1 MNMRLRTISFILA
14 GSSSLLLAQ
23 APPQDAMEA
32 ELMALLNTPIE
43 SASKR
48 VQKAI
53 ESPQALEVITA
64 DQIKASGAFRLADVL
79 RLATSVQV
87 WDEDGDRCN
96 VTIRGVNPGGNPRTV
111 QILVDGVALFNIMAS
126 PIDLN
131 GIPVPTDAIER
142 VEIVRGPSSSLYGA
156 NAQMGVIAI
165 TTKRAGQG
173 AAGSV
178 RLAAADHG
186 AFREEAFVSYGDG
199 HFAITAGGAGF
210 SNRSL
215 DVPLNVVSNPAGSI
229 AFHDASHGAQ
239 AFVRPELSLGEAGK
253 VWLSYGTGDAG
264 HYGQLSVNPANLA
277 PLASFPDQAITR
289 EILQAGWAKTWSPT
303 FKTDLRLNQKT
314 FNWSLAPLGV
324 VAGSPSSPVILGLLE
339 KVDPGLATAHDF
351 YHDQVR
357 TAQLQANWD
366 PSQTFH
372 VVGGVDASK
381 IDTGT
386 NLTIGL
392 PSAQT
397 FSATGG
403 FLSLDWK
410 VDQVT
415 LSAGA
420 RVANES
426 LGGASTS
433 PRVSVV
439 WSLTDTTILRAGYFT
454 STRSP
459 MAQEKYANVVGNPV
473 LGYNILPNLQIR
485 PEQADDYEVGFR
497 KTWEKWSLDATYF
510 HTTLKKLIVTLPT
523 GQLTGGKADDS
534 TTNDPQNYAD
544 SGFELALTG
553 ELAPGLLV
561 GLNASTASFKDPIY
575 GLDQQ
580 ADYSPQSQGA
590 AWARYR
596 HGSVFGYLAIQ
607 QVGSYTV
614 AAPVGAI
621 VERQTIASY
630 TQGHFNAGFEPVKNL
645 SLSVYG
651 INAFRAT
658 QEVSNTSIVSAT
670 GIRYTRR
677 ELGLQAT
684 YRF

>member
-1 MNMRLRTISFILA
+1 MNLRFLTISFFLV
-14 GSSSLLLAQ
+14 GTSSLLPAQ
-23 APPQDAMEA
+23 APPQDSLES

-53 ESPQALEVITA
+53 ESPQAVEVITA
-64 DQIKASGAFRLADVL
+64 EQIKASGAFRLADVL

-87 WDEDGDRCN
+87 WDEDADRCT

-111 QILVDGVALFNIMAS
+111 QILVDGVALFNLMAS

-178 RLAAADHG
+178 RMAAAGHG
-186 AFREEAFVSYGDG
+186 AFREEAFVSYGAG
-199 HFAITAGGAGF
+199 NFAITAGGAGF
-210 SNRSL
+210 SNRNL
-215 DVPLNVVSNPAGSI
+215 DVTLNVVNNPAGTV
-229 AFHDASHGAQ
+229 AFNDASHGAQ
-239 AFVRPELSLGEAGK
+239 AFIRPEVTLGEVGK
-253 VWLSYGTGDAG
+253 VWLAYGYGDTG
-264 HYGQLSVNPANLA
+264 HYDQLSVNPATLTKQA
-277 PLASFPDQAITR
+277 IFPDQAVTR
-289 EILQAGWAKTWSPT
+289 ETLQLGWAKTWSPT
-303 FKTDLRLNQKT
+303 FKTDLRFNQKT
-314 FNWSLAPLGV
+314 FNWSFAPLGT
-324 VAGSPSSPVILGLLE
+324 VAGSPSSPTVVGLLE
-339 KVDPGLATAHDF
+339 NIDPALGTAHDF
-351 YHDQVR
+351 YHDQVQ

-372 VVGGVDASK
+372 VVAGLDASK
-381 IDTGT
+381 IDTGA
-386 NLTIGL
+386 NVTIGL
-392 PSAQT
+392 AAAQA

-403 FLSLDWK
+403 FVSLDWK

-426 LGGASTS
+426 LGGSSTS

-439 WSLTDTTILRAGYFT
+439 WSLNDTTVLRAGYFT

-459 MAQEKYANVVGNPV
+459 MAQEKYAEVVGNPT
-473 LGYNILPNLQIR
+473 LGYNILPNLQIK

-510 HTTLKKLIVTLPT
+510 RTTLKQLIATSPT

-534 TTNDPQNYAD
+534 TTNDKLNYTD

-553 ELAPGLLV
+553 EVAPGLLV

-580 ADYSPQSQGA
+580 ADYSPQSQGS

-596 HGSVFGYLAIQ
+596 HGLFFGYLAIQ
-607 QVGSYTV
+607 QVGSYTI
-614 AAPVGAI
+614 AAPVGAA

-630 TQGHFNAGFEPVKNL
+630 TQGHFNVGLEPVKNL
-645 SLSVYG
+645 SLSLYG
-651 INAFRAT
+651 LNAFRAT
-658 QEVSNTSIVSAT
+658 QEVSNLSLVSAT

-677 ELGLQAT
+677 ELGLQAS